1 MAPRTRKTT
10 APAAP
15 AATAAPDDCVEV
27 PDDLDQDVAL
37 ELEDDDE

>member
-10 APAAP
+10 SPAAP
-15 AATAAPDDCVEV
+15 AVVPDDCVEV

>member
-10 APAAP
+10 APAA
-15 AATAAPDDCVEV
+15 AAAAHDDCVEV
-27 PDDLDQDVAL
+27 PNDLDQDVAL

>member
-15 AATAAPDDCVEV
+15 AVAPDDCVEV
-27 PDDLDQDVAL
+27 PDDLDQDVQLDL
-37 ELEDDDE
+37 EEDDDE